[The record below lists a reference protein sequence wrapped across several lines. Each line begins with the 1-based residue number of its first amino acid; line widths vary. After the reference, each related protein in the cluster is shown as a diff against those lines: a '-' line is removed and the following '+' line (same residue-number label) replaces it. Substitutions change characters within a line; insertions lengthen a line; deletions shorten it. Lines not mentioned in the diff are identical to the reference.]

1 MTNEKE
7 ALLAKEDQDLPLA
20 QQGVGSSVSPQKSA
34 LDDAI
39 DKMLGLGKYGPSAP
53 DTSFGQSTGQKNR

>member
-7 ALLAKEDQDLPLA
+7 ALLVKGNQNLPLA
-20 QQGVGSSVSPQKSA
+20 QQGVGSSVPPQKSA

-39 DKMLGLGKYGPSAP
+39 DKMLGLGKYRPPAP
-53 DTSFGQSTGQKNR
+53 VDCQSTV